1 MRIAVTTPNGNV
13 GSHLTRMLVRAGAR
27 PLLLTRHPDRIADEL
42 RPYVDIAIADSQD
55 AAAVVAATRGVDAL
69 YWVDPSVM
77 SDDPLADYDRATDAL
92 VRAVEANGIRR
103 VVFQSSVGAEKRH
116 GAGEID
122 GLAATE
128 LALDALDIDV
138 THLRCG
144 YFFSNLLLDQE
155 ALEAGRLQTVLPLEA
170 RMPWVAPRD
179 IAEVAAL
186 TLLNRDWTGR
196 RVRAVHGPADL
207 SWAEVAEILT
217 RELGRE
223 VVVERI
229 EDDDMRQGLL
239 SAGMP
244 PAMADAVLGMSTGLR
259 DDFTPEQERSVVTTT
274 PTTLRSWVREEL
286 AGALYEFASRSEG
299 RE

>member
-42 RPYVDIAIADSQD
+42 RPYVDIAPADSQE
-55 AAAVVAATRGVDAL
+55 AAEVVASTRGVDAL

-77 SDDPLADYDRATDAL
+77 SDDPLADYARATDAV
-92 VRAVEANGIRR
+92 VRTVEANGIRR

-144 YFFSNLLLDQE
+144 YFFSNLLLDPE
-155 ALEAGRLQTVLPLEA
+155 AVKAGRLQTVLPLDA

-186 TLLNRDWTGR
+186 TLLNPEWSGR
-196 RVRAVHGPADL
+196 RVQAVHGPADL
-207 SWAEVAEILT
+207 SWSEVAEILT

-223 VVVERI
+223 VSVERI
-229 EDDDMRQGLL
+229 ADDDMRQGLL

-259 DDFTPEQERSVVTTT
+259 GDFVPEQERSVETTT
-274 PTTLRSWVREEL
+274 PTRLRSWVREEL
-286 AGALYEFASRSEG
+286 AGALYELASKSEG